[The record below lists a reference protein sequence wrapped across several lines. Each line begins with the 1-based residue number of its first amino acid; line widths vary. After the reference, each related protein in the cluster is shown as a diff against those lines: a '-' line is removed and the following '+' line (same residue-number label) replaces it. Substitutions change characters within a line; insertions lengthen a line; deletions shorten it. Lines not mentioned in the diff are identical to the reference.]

1 MERAAGADANRRLD
15 PRAAPDLSPSRGEVV
30 VTAAAGMG
38 IVCAMAATA
47 GAWMLMTNPDGL
59 LWVASDAGPLMAI
72 IARTAALLT
81 SAALTMVGG

>member
-1 MERAAGADANRRLD
+1 
-15 PRAAPDLSPSRGEVV
+15 
-30 VTAAAGMG
+30 MG